1 MHYIILNLFE
11 MAKGLQMKSLWLGI
25 RKSKKLEFYSFKAH

>member
-1 MHYIILNLFE
+1 MHSIILNLFE

-25 RKSKKLEFYSFKAH
+25 REGKKLEFSSTIIG